1 MSGPGGI
8 RGEPGPRLS
17 ADTVAAACASRRE
30 RHRAALKRARRQRR
44 ALLFA
49 LIAATVFVAGWR
61 TFSPD
66 VTPSPAPSTTTGPS
80 MFAADSSSHDTP
92 QTPAT
97 PVFATYRT
105 LQLHLPVPVHDVTEI
120 AFHQASGP
128 SALSMTSLLPDAN
141 PALADNKR
149 GTGRAASGQDTD
161 AEGPSALGGQVIR
174 MWRTNRT
181 GPPDTAADVG
191 ARPGAPVIAPVSGT
205 VVDVKPYLLYGE
217 HEDIEILIQPTGWPE
232 IDLVMIH
239 VTDPTVVPGDIV
251 VGGVT
256 RIASVRL
263 LSDRVTHQLS
273 EYTSDGGDHVHFQ
286 LNHVAEPGAT
296 EPVGGS

>member
-1 MSGPGGI
+1 M
-8 RGEPGPRLS
+8 
-17 ADTVAAACASRRE
+17 
-30 RHRAALKRARRQRR
+30 RRQRR
-44 ALLFA
+44 ALLLA
-49 LIAATVFVAGWR
+49 VVTATVFIAGWR
-61 TFSPD
+61 TLSSD
-66 VTPSPAPSTTTGPS
+66 VAPPPSPSPATGPS
-80 MFAADSSSHDTP
+80 VFAADRSSHDTP
-92 QTPAT
+92 QAPAT

-105 LQLHLPVPVHDVTEI
+105 LQLHLPVAVKDVTEI
-120 AFHQASGP
+120 AFHQASGA
-128 SALSMTSLLPDAN
+128 SALAMTSLLPDAD

-149 GTGRAASGQDTD
+149 GTGRAASGQDAD

-205 VVDVKPYLLYGE
+205 VVEVRPYLLYGE
-217 HEDIEILIQPTGWPE
+217 HEDIEIHIQPTGWPE

-239 VTDPTVVPGDIV
+239 VTDPTVAPGDVV

-273 EYTSDGGDHVHFQ
+273 EYTPDGGDHVHFQ
-286 LNHVAEPGAT
+286 LNRVTEPGAS